1 MDTLN
6 KINKSKYLTPVP
18 TNERKEKL
26 KNDQELQSK
35 LRDLIKSITKKS
47 DDYNE
52 KCMKIKLNS
61 DDKLPL
67 TKAIEIPM
75 ITINVNNKQLYCFS

>member
-1 MDTLN
+1 MDILN

-26 KNDQELQSK
+26 KNDEQLQSK
-35 LRDLIKSITKKS
+35 LRDLIQSITKKS

-52 KCMKIKLNS
+52 KYMKIKLNL
-61 DDKLPL
+61 DDKLPV
-67 TKAIEIPM
+67 TKAIEIP
-75 ITINVNNKQLYCFS
+75 IYSNKC

>member
-1 MDTLN
+1 MDILN

-26 KNDQELQSK
+26 KNDEQLQSK
-35 LRDLIKSITKKS
+35 LRDLIQSITKKS

-52 KCMKIKLNS
+52 KYMKIKLNS
-61 DDKLPL
+61 DDKLPV
-67 TKAIEIPM
+67 TKAIEIP
-75 ITINVNNKQLYCFS
+75 IYSNKC